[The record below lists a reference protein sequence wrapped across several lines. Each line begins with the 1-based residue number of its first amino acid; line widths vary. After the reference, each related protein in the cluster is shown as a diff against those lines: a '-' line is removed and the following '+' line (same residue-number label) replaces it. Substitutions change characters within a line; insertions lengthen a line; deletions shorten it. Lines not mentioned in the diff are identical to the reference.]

1 MNDKKRLFRLFRES
15 PLYQLFVSIIIVVGV
30 GLTLSL
36 ILVVAGIFIF
46 DSNLTVLEKPTGT
59 LSNND
64 LGFLRYLLII
74 QDISLLIIPSIIML
88 VMMKPE
94 FINFTGAFL
103 KRY

>member
-1 MNDKKRLFRLFRES
+1 
-15 PLYQLFVSIIIVVGV
+15 VGV

-36 ILVVAGIFIF
+36 ILIEAGIFIF
-46 DSNLTVLEKPTGT
+46 DSNLTVLEKPVGT
-59 LSNND
+59 LNNND

-74 QDISLLIIPSIIML
+74 QDISLLIISSIIMM

-94 FINFTGAFL
+94 FINFTGTFL